1 MLNTKCLPKIILLFM
16 VIINV
21 SGCAA
26 VAVGAAGTAAIS
38 ATDRRS
44 VGTQLD
50 DKTIQ
55 AKIVLRLNQDDA
67 FDDVT
72 DISVDVF
79 NRQVLLTGQAGRAE
93 LIELAETYAEEVDLV
108 SKIHNQIRLGSPIP
122 TTSNA
127 QDIWLA
133 TKIKTQLVAD
143 ENIPAMNVSVIVED
157 SEVFI
162 MGLLTRAEANAA
174 VELIRN
180 VKGVVKVVRVVELT
194 G

>member
-1 MLNTKCLPKIILLFM
+1 MLNAKYLCKIFLLSM
-16 VIINV
+16 VIISV

-55 AKIVLRLNQDDA
+55 AKIVLRITQDDA
-67 FDDVT
+67 FDEVA

-79 NRQVLLTGQAGRAE
+79 NRQVLLTGQAERQE
-93 LIELAETYAEEVDLV
+93 LIELAESYAKNIDTV
-108 SKIHNQIRLGSPIP
+108 SKVHNQIRLGSPIP

-133 TKIKTQLVAD
+133 TKIKTQLLAD
-143 ENIPAMNVSVIVED
+143 DSIPAMNVSVIVED

-180 VKGVVKVVRVVELT
+180 VKGVVKVIRVVELT

>member
-79 NRQVLLTGQAGRAE
+79 NRQVLLTGQAARAE